1 MEEKNFSCVDCF
13 KVTCS
18 SQKFPYPEGCRTE
31 EIADE
36 YYDETINMYLEDDEN
51 MKILS
56 AAAEIEGKFYCK
68 LTRVEETVLFAKKIG
83 AKKVGIATCVGT
95 IREARTFAKILRANE
110 IEVTGVSCKVGNRD
124 KTEIGIPEEN
134 KVKSGRHEPF
144 CNPIIQARLMNDEK
158 VDLVVLMGLC
168 VGHDTLFF
176 KYCEAPVTV
185 LFTKDRV
192 TGHNAVQPL
201 YLTEGYYS
209 KLLKPQE
216 F

>member
-1 MEEKNFSCVDCF
+1 MEENRFSCIDCF

-18 SQKFPYPEGCRTE
+18 SQKFPYPEGCRTK
-31 EIADE
+31 EITED
-36 YYDETINMYLEDDEN
+36 YFDETMKMYLDEEEN

-56 AAAEIEGKFYCK
+56 TAAEIEGEFYCQ
-68 LTRVEETVLFAKKIG
+68 LTRVEETVLFAKRIG

-95 IREARTFAKILRANE
+95 IREARVFAKILRASN

-124 KTEIGIPEEN
+124 KTEIGIPEE
-134 KVKSGRHEPF
+134 KKIRSGEHEPF
-144 CNPIIQARLMNDEK
+144 CNPIMQARILNDEK

-176 KYCEAPVTV
+176 KHCHAPVTV

-201 YLTEGYYS
+201 YLTEGYYK

-216 F
+216 